1 MKKASLLLT
10 TFVMILSFFIPNL
23 ASAKSFP
30 DVQTNH
36 WAYKEINYLTERG
49 IINGTPEGYFKPSDN
64 VTRGQMA
71 VMLDKALDLKM
82 PYNYK
87 DTYQDIPVYSYYY
100 DAAHK
105 LMHYGY
111 IANSFNF
118 FGERELTRAEMAV
131 ALVKAFDLK
140 STGAHVRFKDV
151 SPTQYWAYD
160 YIVILAQNNIT
171 VGFPDG
177 TFAPTAKVTR
187 EQFAA
192 FLARLQEP
200 SFRPVRN

>member
-1 MKKASLLLT
+1 MLLKCDY
-10 TFVMILSFFIPNL
+10 S
-23 ASAKSFP
+23 
-30 DVQTNH
+30 
-36 WAYKEINYLTERG
+36 KEINYLSEKV

-87 DTYQDIPVYSYYY
+87 DTFQYIPDNSYYY

-118 FGERELTRAEMAV
+118 SGERELTRAEMAV

-151 SPTQYWAYD
+151 PFTHWAYD
-160 YIVILAQNNIT
+160 YVVILAQNNIT

-177 TFAPTAKVTR
+177 SFAPTAKVTR